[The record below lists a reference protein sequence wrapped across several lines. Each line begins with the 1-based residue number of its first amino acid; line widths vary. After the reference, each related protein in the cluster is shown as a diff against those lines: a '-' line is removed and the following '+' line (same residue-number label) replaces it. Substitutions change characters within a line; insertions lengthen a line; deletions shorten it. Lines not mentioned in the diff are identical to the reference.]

1 MHGGGLGRGQLRSPA
16 PGGFPTAR
24 ELGSLQS
31 WTTSPPERGSRRRR
45 RRRLGGQ
52 RAGRPG
58 DIPWGTRA
66 RSKRGAHA
74 PGCGHS
80 DSDPA
85 AFAAPPPPRL
95 GNADQLS
102 RPGKVFPRLPEW
114 SWRRR
119 RLAPIAPVATLA
131 AAGRT
136 LVPAGW
142 QQLLRLLLRH
152 LLSAATLPPPPPGS
166 APRPSSPPSL
176 NPLHF
181 HGSAAIP

>member
-1 MHGGGLGRGQLRSPA
+1 MLSRTP
-16 PGGFPTAR
+16 
-24 ELGSLQS
+24 
-31 WTTSPPERGSRRRR
+31 SPPERGSRRRG

-66 RSKRGAHA
+66 PSERGAHA
-74 PGCGHS
+74 PVCGHS
-80 DSDPA
+80 ASDPA
-85 AFAAPPPPRL
+85 AAAAPPPPRL

-102 RPGKVFPRLPEW
+102 RPGKVFPRLPKG

-119 RLAPIAPVATLA
+119 LLAPLAPVATRA

-142 QQLLRLLLRH
+142 QQLLPLLLRH
-152 LLSAATLPPPPPGS
+152 LLSAATLPPPPAPGS
-166 APRPSSPPSL
+166 ARRPSSPPSL
-176 NPLHF
+176 SPLHF